1 MAHSVLLEA
10 SKDSKYKCVYSFYI
24 TNIDQSNLFNVN
36 FSLFIDTTMTQ
47 PIYEERLE
55 EKCKDNLFVALST
68 RITHFDKIAL
78 HLELTQADIEQ
89 IRRDKDH
96 EQARI
101 LAVLWKWRARCGN
114 DATYSALLTA
124 FMEMGDREVAEF
136 IEEHVTKSSGPPSTN
151 VPFTPEKTKEKF
163 LNWEKLTD
171 YERERIKNEL
181 QEENNLVREKFAC
194 LFIDI
199 LNSFEQ
205 QQVHYMKLKIFL
217 QLSLRINS
225 HKVIFTDLETAE
237 SLMHV
242 FSFLSNHCS
251 WYNFEVLE
259 SVVKKFGSIDDEK
272 LLSVYIEDILKPYL
286 ERSIFEIPPDSL
298 GTSCDPATLQQVCLK
313 LPDDLIPSGCDVK
326 LTQTKLAKRMGIPIS
341 ILQLQSYCSGCIEL
355 EFTIEKV
362 YLTNLPND
370 TPLFVDTV
378 WDANK
383 HIYFINADILT
394 IL

>member
-1 MAHSVLLEA
+1 MADSVLLQA
-10 SKDSKYKCVYSFYI
+10 NKGSKYKYVYSFNI
-24 TNIDQSNLFNVN
+24 TNIGRSNLFNVN
-36 FSLFIDTTMTQ
+36 FLVFTDTTQ

-68 RITHFDKIAL
+68 RITHFEKIAF
-78 HLELTQADIEQ
+78 HLELTQADVEQ
-89 IRRDKDH
+89 IRRDKDR

-101 LAVLWKWRARCGN
+101 LAVLWKWRAKRGN
-114 DATYSALLTA
+114 YATYSALLTA
-124 FMEMGDREVAEF
+124 FMEMDDREVAEF
-136 IEEHVTKSSGPPSTN
+136 IEEYVRKCSGPSSSTK
-151 VPFTPEKTKEKF
+151 VPFTPEKTEEKF
-163 LNWEKLTD
+163 LNWETLTD
-171 YERERIKNEL
+171 NERERIKNEL

-205 QQVHYMKLKIFL
+205 KQVQYMKLKIFL
-217 QLSLRINS
+217 QLSLRIYS
-225 HKVIFTDLETAE
+225 HKVIFPDLEAAE
-237 SLMHV
+237 SLMNV

-272 LLSVYIEDILKPYL
+272 LLSVYIEGILKPYL

-298 GTSCDPATLQQVCLK
+298 GANCDPATLQQVCLK
-313 LPDDLIPSGCDVK
+313 LPDDLVLSGCDVK
-326 LTQTKLAKRMGIPIS
+326 LIQTKLAKRMGIPTS
-341 ILQLQSYCSGCIEL
+341 ILQLQSYCTGCIEL
-355 EFTIEKV
+355 EFIIERV

-370 TPLFVDTV
+370 IPLFIDTV
-378 WDANK
+378 WDDNK
-383 HIYFINADILT
+383 QVYFINADILT